1 MKKCPKCGTILDDSK
16 VKCYVCGTDLQRQT
30 LTNFGNSFNEKI
42 GASVSNNQGNVLN
55 NSNSFQGVNVNQV
68 NGSIAS
74 NSNFSNSVYNN
85 QLNNLNS
92 MAYDDR
98 TALEKMFSSDDR
110 FKSKAEINAANA
122 MKNNQKRNSFADAFN
137 NSMNTGTRNAN
148 SNNVSSVA
156 NKQGNN
162 RANTQ
167 MPQRMPQQQ
176 MSQQQ
181 MPANRGMMN
190 QQQMPGNNMPNN
202 RGAQP
207 QLFTQKMMQN
217 KAKQN
222 VKKPSIKDKVLEKV
236 NGLKAKK
243 QKNANNTNVVN
254 NTNNKNNIS
263 NNSNLL
269 KNNKNNDNNQKPA
282 INWGNDLVNE
292 NNKGNFKKTG
302 GFKINSSM
310 VFNIVALIIAIVGV
324 LFVYFKFIKSDSN
337 GKVYTLNGLKYS
349 ISNNFKLKDDQNN
362 FRLYT
367 YGEYCSIGLSYGP
380 TNAVSTYIDDLY
392 EKIRSE
398 YDMKYF
404 KISKSTAKYNNNVWT
419 EINVVSLASNASSAN
434 GYTTQTKIQYVS
446 IIYEG
451 NYYTVAYQNTNNNT
465 ICSASYDGFLK
476 TLAFK

>member
-42 GASVSNNQGNVLN
+42 GANVSNNQGNVLN

-110 FKSKAEINAANA
+110 FKSKAEINAENA

-137 NSMNTGTRNAN
+137 NSMNTGTRSAN

-162 RANTQ
+162 KANPQ
-167 MPQRMPQQQ
+167 MPQQMP
-176 MSQQQ
+176 QQQ
-181 MPANRGMMN
+181 MPANQRMMN
-190 QQQMPGNNMPNN
+190 QQQMPGNNMANSQ
-202 RGAQP
+202 GAQP

-222 VKKPSIKDKVLEKV
+222 VKKPSIKDKLLEKV

-243 QKNANNTNVVN
+243 QNNANN
-254 NTNNKNNIS
+254 
-263 NNSNLL
+263 NNSNQF
-269 KNNKNNDNNQKPA
+269 KNNKNNVNNQKPA

-310 VFNIVALIIAIVGV
+310 VFNIVALIIAIGGV

-337 GKVYTLNGLKYS
+337 GKVYILNGLRYS
-349 ISNNFKLKDDQNN
+349 ISNNFKLKDEKNN

-398 YDMKYF
+398 YDMQYF
-404 KISKSTAKYNNNVWT
+404 KVSKSTAKYNNNVWT